1 MTERIK
7 LVQGDTG
14 PQIRLALTNQA
25 TSAPINL
32 TGATVNLNFRAVGAA
47 TAEFTRPAFINP
59 DTAINGVCYID
70 WAPGDLD
77 VEPGDYEGEIEV
89 IQATGARET
98 IYDLLKFRVREE
110 IA

>member
-25 TSAPINL
+25 TGQPIDL
-32 TGATVNLNFRAVGAA
+32 TNAVVRLNFREFGGTEAV
-47 TAEFTRPAFINP
+47 FVRPAFINP
-59 DTAINGVCYID
+59 DTATTGVCYIEF
-70 WAPGDLD
+70 AEGDLD

-89 IQATGARET
+89 THVDGLNET
-98 IYDLLKFRVREE
+98 IFDLLKFRVREQ